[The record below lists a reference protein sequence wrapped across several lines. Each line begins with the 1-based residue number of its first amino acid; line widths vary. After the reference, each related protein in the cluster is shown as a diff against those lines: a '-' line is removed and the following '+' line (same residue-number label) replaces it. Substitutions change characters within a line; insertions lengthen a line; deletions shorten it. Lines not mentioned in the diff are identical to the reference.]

1 MFTVLS
7 IYFIVL
13 SIYFISLVICFVC
26 QFEHLERVYVDI
38 PFLLMMDILSASPW
52 PIELVN
58 SEVQLASSM
67 TAIDQPLSQ
76 VEGGGRWLYILNKCV
91 CFVDYWFMQT
101 VFEELFAVSTVNMLT
116 DAIHFCGVQSPCR
129 PVSVPVSVS
138 CSNVLPFR
146 TAPAL
151 SPLDTT
157 SSPGRGDAA
166 LVFSHLP

>member
-76 VEGGGRWLYILNKCV
+76 VEGGGRWLYIC
-91 CFVDYWFMQT
+91 
-101 VFEELFAVSTVNMLT
+101 
-116 DAIHFCGVQSPCR
+116 I
-129 PVSVPVSVS
+129 
-138 CSNVLPFR
+138 
-146 TAPAL
+146 
-151 SPLDTT
+151 
-157 SSPGRGDAA
+157 
-166 LVFSHLP
+166 